1 MTVLA
6 FAVLSAVCVAG
17 FVFAA
22 VFCAGKSRASA
33 ECARAREALAES
45 EAGRKSALE
54 SLERVRRESEE
65 RLAAKAEA
73 ENGLA
78 AANQKISMM
87 QERLAEMSGH
97 LDGKITAEKSLAA
110 ARGEIESLSARLK
123 ERESAEMEMRRKLAA
138 EFEAMSSKLLED
150 ARAKMSSANLEQLSL
165 VLKPMKMTI
174 SDFRERLESLS
185 EMGLKGRAG
194 LEKHIESLVKMNAQL
209 SSDARNLAEALRGE
223 NKVAGNWGEAVFHR
237 ILEAC
242 GFKEGVHFRSQASYA
257 DSDGERKRLVPDFV
271 IDLPGGR
278 SIVVDSKLSLL
289 SYSDYCSSQTP
300 EAKRANLDKFKKS
313 VRAHLREFS
322 GKYNDLPDARC
333 GFKLMFMPVEPAYE
347 LAVSSDPALLEDAYA
362 ANVLVVGPATV
373 MSVLKYA
380 EILVR
385 NEAIAK
391 NTRQIAEIGA
401 RLYERVNLFIKRLEG
416 VGERIRMLS
425 EDYASAK
432 TTLMESPR
440 SVAATARR
448 LGAKSGVLALEADEP
463 EESENGK

>member
-6 FAVLSAVCVAG
+6 FAVLSALCAAG
-17 FVFAA
+17 FAA
-22 VFCAGKSRASA
+22 AAFFCAGRSRAAA
-33 ECARAREALAES
+33 EAARAREALAES
-45 EAGRKSALE
+45 EAGRRSALE
-54 SLERVRRESEE
+54 SLELARRESEE
-65 RLAAKAEA
+65 RLAAKSEA
-73 ENGLA
+73 EKGLA
-78 AANQKISMM
+78 AAAQKVSMM
-87 QERLAEMSGH
+87 QERLGEMSGH
-97 LDGKITAEKSLAA
+97 LDGKIAAEKALAA
-110 ARGEIESLSARLK
+110 ARQEMSALSERLEAR
-123 ERESAEMEMRRKLAA
+123 EGAEAEMRRKLAA

-185 EMGLKGRAG
+185 EMSLKGRAG

-242 GFKEGVHFRSQASYA
+242 GFQEGVHFRSQAGYA
-257 DSDGERKRLVPDFV
+257 DSGDARKRLVPDFV

-289 SYSDYCSSQTP
+289 SYSDYCSAQTP
-300 EAKRANLDKFKKS
+300 EARRASLDKFKKS

-380 EILVR
+380 EISVK
-385 NEAIAK
+385 NEAMAK

-401 RLYERVNLFIKRLEG
+401 RLYERVNLFIKRFES
-416 VGERIRMLS
+416 VGERIRLLS
-425 EDYASAK
+425 EDYASAR
-432 TTLMESPR
+432 TTLSESPK

-448 LGAKSGVLALEADEP
+448 LGAKSGVLALGADEH
-463 EESENGK
+463 EDGENGK